1 MAQVQGEVVAVGDDD
16 AFGARCVPA
25 SADAFVHDY
34 FFVKF
39 CVTLGLQVDFVEV
52 EGVPARVVGAYRAKA
67 AVAEGDMPPV
77 GVEGH
82 FLVGLGKLGQ
92 RLHGDVF
99 ASLGHV
105 VATVVLAGDAGV
117 GADYKLVEFKF
128 LAIISSIF
136 CSEGCSDSLPGKMMN
151 DRGCRRRP

>member
-1 MAQVQGEVVAVGDDD
+1 M
-16 AFGARCVPA
+16 
-25 SADAFVHDY
+25 
-34 FFVKF
+34 
-39 CVTLGLQVDFVEV
+39 TLGLQVDFVEV

-82 FLVGLGKLGQ
+82 FPVGLGKLGQ

-128 LAIISSIF
+128 FGYHLLYLLQRGLLRLVAGEDDERQGMPSASMSSPICTIGLGR
-136 CSEGCSDSLPGKMMN
+136 CSFDLP
-151 DRGCRRRP
+151 RRRMPSGRRG